1 MSEPILS
8 AQDLHKS
15 YDLGR
20 RLIEVL
26 HGVSLEIGEGE
37 FLSLQGASG
46 TGKSTLLH
54 LLGGLD
60 DPTSGEV
67 LASGQS
73 LSAMSSTRLAKWRND
88 EVGFVF
94 QSYHL
99 LPEFDALE
107 NVLLPARMAH
117 ANRSESQKRAES
129 LLERVGLAKRMSHLP
144 AELSARTNSVV
155 ALARA
160 LINWPTSRRRAN
172 RQSRLKNR
180 RRSARPPLR
189 TAVRGQPHDDHRHT
203 RRQGGQGA
211 RRTVQLVDGLIA
223 TQRLA
228 KRIKIDSRKSPL
240 PGQGE
245 GQGEGRSARFC
256 YEKTDDDHRPE
267 LELSI
272 PSSALRAPSPHGR
285 RNRSPALGQ
294 ARAVIRISLET
305 ENSPQSLAS
314 DSSSRP

>member
-1 MSEPILS
+1 MSEPILRTN
-8 AQDLHKS
+8 DLHKS

-26 HGVSLEIGEGE
+26 HGVSLEISEGE

-67 LASGQS
+67 IASGQS
-73 LSAMSSTRLAKWRND
+73 LSAMSYTRLAKWRND

-117 ANRSESQKRAES
+117 ANRAESQNRAES
-129 LLERVGLAKRMSHLP
+129 LLERVGLAKRMHHLP
-144 AELSARTNSVV
+144 AELSGGEQQRV

-160 LINWPTSRRRAN
+160 LINQPQLLLADEPTGNLDSKTGGEVLDLLCELQSEANLTMIIATHDDKVAN
-172 RQSRLKNR
+172 RAHQ
-180 RRSARPPLR
+180 
-189 TAVRGQPHDDHRHT
+189 
-203 RRQGGQGA
+203 
-211 RRTVQLVDGLIA
+211 TVQLVDGLIA
-223 TQRLA
+223 
-228 KRIKIDSRKSPL
+228 I
-240 PGQGE
+240 
-245 GQGEGRSARFC
+245 
-256 YEKTDDDHRPE
+256 
-267 LELSI
+267 
-272 PSSALRAPSPHGR
+272 
-285 RNRSPALGQ
+285 
-294 ARAVIRISLET
+294 
-305 ENSPQSLAS
+305 
-314 DSSSRP
+314 

>member
-1 MSEPILS
+1 MSEPILRTN
-8 AQDLHKS
+8 DLHKS

-26 HGVSLEIGEGE
+26 HGVSLEISEGE

-67 LASGQS
+67 FASGQS
-73 LSAMSSTRLAKWRND
+73 LSAMSSARLAKWRND

-107 NVLLPARMAH
+107 NVLLPAHMAH
-117 ANRSESQKRAES
+117 ANRAESQKRAES

-144 AELSARTNSVV
+144 AELSGGEQQRV

-160 LINWPTSRRRAN
+160 LINRPQLLLADEPTGNLDSKTGGEVLDLLCELQSEAN
-172 RQSRLKNR
+172 LTMII
-180 RRSARPPLR
+180 A
-189 TAVRGQPHDDHRHT
+189 THDDKVAKR
-203 RRQGGQGA
+203 A

-223 TQRLA
+223 
-228 KRIKIDSRKSPL
+228 K
-240 PGQGE
+240 
-245 GQGEGRSARFC
+245 
-256 YEKTDDDHRPE
+256 
-267 LELSI
+267 
-272 PSSALRAPSPHGR
+272 
-285 RNRSPALGQ
+285 
-294 ARAVIRISLET
+294 
-305 ENSPQSLAS
+305 
-314 DSSSRP
+314 

>member
-67 LASGQS
+67 FASDQS
-73 LSAMSSTRLAKWRND
+73 LSAMSSTRLAKWRNG

-117 ANRSESQKRAES
+117 ANRAESQNRAES
-129 LLERVGLAKRMSHLP
+129 LLERVGLAKRMHHLP
-144 AELSARTNSVV
+144 AELSGGEQQRV

-160 LINWPTSRRRAN
+160 LINQPQLLLADEPTGNLDSKTGGEVLDLLCELQSEANLTMIIATHDDKVAN
-172 RQSRLKNR
+172 RAHQ
-180 RRSARPPLR
+180 
-189 TAVRGQPHDDHRHT
+189 
-203 RRQGGQGA
+203 
-211 RRTVQLVDGLIA
+211 TVQLVDGLIA
-223 TQRLA
+223 
-228 KRIKIDSRKSPL
+228 I
-240 PGQGE
+240 
-245 GQGEGRSARFC
+245 
-256 YEKTDDDHRPE
+256 
-267 LELSI
+267 
-272 PSSALRAPSPHGR
+272 
-285 RNRSPALGQ
+285 
-294 ARAVIRISLET
+294 
-305 ENSPQSLAS
+305 
-314 DSSSRP
+314 

>member
-1 MSEPILS
+1 MSEPILK
-8 AQDLHKS
+8 ALDLHKS

-26 HGVSLEIGEGE
+26 HGVSLEISEGE

-67 LASGQS
+67 FASGQS
-73 LSAMSSTRLAKWRND
+73 LSAMSSARLAKWRND

-117 ANRSESQKRAES
+117 ANRAESQKRAES
-129 LLERVGLAKRMSHLP
+129 LLERVGLAKRKHHLP
-144 AELSARTNSVV
+144 AELSGGEQQRV

-160 LINWPTSRRRAN
+160 LINRPQLLLADEPTGNLDSKTGGEVLELLCELQSEAN
-172 RQSRLKNR
+172 LTMII
-180 RRSARPPLR
+180 A
-189 TAVRGQPHDDHRHT
+189 THDDKVAKR
-203 RRQGGQGA
+203 A

-223 TQRLA
+223 
-228 KRIKIDSRKSPL
+228 K
-240 PGQGE
+240 
-245 GQGEGRSARFC
+245 
-256 YEKTDDDHRPE
+256 
-267 LELSI
+267 
-272 PSSALRAPSPHGR
+272 
-285 RNRSPALGQ
+285 
-294 ARAVIRISLET
+294 
-305 ENSPQSLAS
+305 
-314 DSSSRP
+314 

>member
-1 MSEPILS
+1 MSEPILRTN
-8 AQDLHKS
+8 DLHKS

-67 LASGQS
+67 FASGQS
-73 LSAMSSTRLAKWRND
+73 LSAMSSTRLAKWRNG

-117 ANRSESQKRAES
+117 ANRAESQNRAES
-129 LLERVGLAKRMSHLP
+129 LLERVGLAKRMHHLP
-144 AELSARTNSVV
+144 AELSGGEQQRV

-160 LINWPTSRRRAN
+160 LINQPQLLLADEPTGNLDSKTGGEVLDLLCELQSEANLTMIITTHDDKVAN
-172 RQSRLKNR
+172 RAHQ
-180 RRSARPPLR
+180 
-189 TAVRGQPHDDHRHT
+189 
-203 RRQGGQGA
+203 
-211 RRTVQLVDGLIA
+211 TVQLVDGLIA
-223 TQRLA
+223 
-228 KRIKIDSRKSPL
+228 I
-240 PGQGE
+240 
-245 GQGEGRSARFC
+245 
-256 YEKTDDDHRPE
+256 
-267 LELSI
+267 
-272 PSSALRAPSPHGR
+272 
-285 RNRSPALGQ
+285 
-294 ARAVIRISLET
+294 
-305 ENSPQSLAS
+305 
-314 DSSSRP
+314 

>member
-1 MSEPILS
+1 MSEPILR

-67 LASGQS
+67 FASGQS
-73 LSAMSSTRLAKWRND
+73 LSAMSSSRLAKWRND

-117 ANRSESQKRAES
+117 ANRAESQKRAES

-144 AELSARTNSVV
+144 AELSGGEQQRV

-160 LINWPTSRRRAN
+160 LINRPQLLLADEPTGNLDSKTGGEVLDLLCELQSEAN
-172 RQSRLKNR
+172 LTMII
-180 RRSARPPLR
+180 AH
-189 TAVRGQPHDDHRHT
+189 A
-203 RRQGGQGA
+203 RQGGQA
-211 RRTVQLVDGLIA
+211 RAPHRPVGRRLDRQITLGQAHSKLVHG
-223 TQRLA
+223 
-228 KRIKIDSRKSPL
+228 KSPL
-240 PGQGE
+240 PG
-245 GQGEGRSARFC
+245 
-256 YEKTDDDHRPE
+256 
-267 LELSI
+267 
-272 PSSALRAPSPHGR
+272 
-285 RNRSPALGQ
+285 
-294 ARAVIRISLET
+294 
-305 ENSPQSLAS
+305 
-314 DSSSRP
+314 

>member
-1 MSEPILS
+1 MNEPILR

-67 LASGQS
+67 FASGQS
-73 LSAMSSTRLAKWRND
+73 LSAMSSTRLAKWRNG

-107 NVLLPARMAH
+107 NVTLPARMAYTG
-117 ANRSESQKRAES
+117 SGVAEQRGRE
-129 LLERVGLAKRMSHLP
+129 LLERGGLAKRIHHLP
-144 AELSARTNSVV
+144 TELSGGEQQRV

-160 LINWPTSRRRAN
+160 LINRPRVLFADEPTGNLDSKTGNDVLDLLCELQQEAD
-172 RQSRLKNR
+172 LTMII
-180 RRSARPPLR
+180 A
-189 TAVRGQPHDDHRHT
+189 THDDT
-203 RRQGGQGA
+203 VAA
-211 RRTVQLVDGLIA
+211 RAHVTFRLADGLIA
-223 TQRLA
+223 EQ
-228 KRIKIDSRKSPL
+228 
-240 PGQGE
+240 
-245 GQGEGRSARFC
+245 
-256 YEKTDDDHRPE
+256 
-267 LELSI
+267 
-272 PSSALRAPSPHGR
+272 
-285 RNRSPALGQ
+285 
-294 ARAVIRISLET
+294 
-305 ENSPQSLAS
+305 
-314 DSSSRP
+314 

>member
-1 MSEPILS
+1 MSEPILR

-67 LASGQS
+67 FASGQS
-73 LSAMSSTRLAKWRND
+73 LSAMSSARLAKWRND

-117 ANRSESQKRAES
+117 ANRAESIKRAES

-144 AELSARTNSVV
+144 AELSGGEQQRV

-160 LINWPTSRRRAN
+160 LINRPQLLLADEPTGNLDSKTGGEVLDLLCELQSEAN
-172 RQSRLKNR
+172 L
-180 RRSARPPLR
+180 
-189 TAVRGQPHDDHRHT
+189 TMIIVTHDDKVAKR
-203 RRQGGQGA
+203 A

-223 TQRLA
+223 
-228 KRIKIDSRKSPL
+228 K
-240 PGQGE
+240 
-245 GQGEGRSARFC
+245 
-256 YEKTDDDHRPE
+256 
-267 LELSI
+267 
-272 PSSALRAPSPHGR
+272 
-285 RNRSPALGQ
+285 
-294 ARAVIRISLET
+294 
-305 ENSPQSLAS
+305 
-314 DSSSRP
+314 

>member
-1 MSEPILS
+1 MSEPILK
-8 AQDLHKS
+8 ALDLHKS

-26 HGVSLEIGEGE
+26 HGVSLEISEGE

-67 LASGQS
+67 FASGQS
-73 LSAMSSTRLAKWRND
+73 LSAMSSARLAKWRND

-117 ANRSESQKRAES
+117 ANRAESQNRAES
-129 LLERVGLAKRMSHLP
+129 LLERVGLAKRKHHLP
-144 AELSARTNSVV
+144 AELSGGEQQRV

-160 LINWPTSRRRAN
+160 LINQPQLLLADEPTGNLDSKTGGEVLDLLCELQAEAN
-172 RQSRLKNR
+172 LTMII
-180 RRSARPPLR
+180 A
-189 TAVRGQPHDDHRHT
+189 THDDKVAKR
-203 RRQGGQGA
+203 A

-223 TQRLA
+223 
-228 KRIKIDSRKSPL
+228 K
-240 PGQGE
+240 
-245 GQGEGRSARFC
+245 
-256 YEKTDDDHRPE
+256 
-267 LELSI
+267 
-272 PSSALRAPSPHGR
+272 
-285 RNRSPALGQ
+285 
-294 ARAVIRISLET
+294 
-305 ENSPQSLAS
+305 
-314 DSSSRP
+314 

>member
-1 MSEPILS
+1 MNEPILR

-67 LASGQS
+67 FASGHS

-117 ANRSESQKRAES
+117 ANRAESQKRAES

-144 AELSARTNSVV
+144 AELSGGEQQRV

-160 LINWPTSRRRAN
+160 LINRPQLLLADEPTGNLDSKTGGEVLDLLCELQSEAN
-172 RQSRLKNR
+172 L
-180 RRSARPPLR
+180 
-189 TAVRGQPHDDHRHT
+189 TMIIVTHDNKVAKR
-203 RRQGGQGA
+203 A

-223 TQRLA
+223 
-228 KRIKIDSRKSPL
+228 K
-240 PGQGE
+240 
-245 GQGEGRSARFC
+245 
-256 YEKTDDDHRPE
+256 
-267 LELSI
+267 
-272 PSSALRAPSPHGR
+272 
-285 RNRSPALGQ
+285 
-294 ARAVIRISLET
+294 
-305 ENSPQSLAS
+305 
-314 DSSSRP
+314 

>member
-1 MSEPILS
+1 MSEPILR
-8 AQDLHKS
+8 AQDLLKS

-67 LASGQS
+67 FASGQS
-73 LSAMSSTRLAKWRND
+73 LSAMSSARLSKWRND

-117 ANRSESQKRAES
+117 ANRAEFQKRAES
-129 LLERVGLAKRMSHLP
+129 LLDRVGLAKRMSHLP
-144 AELSARTNSVV
+144 AELSGGEQQRV

-160 LINWPTSRRRAN
+160 LINRPKLLLADEPTGNLDSKTGGEVLDLLCELQSEAN
-172 RQSRLKNR
+172 LTMII
-180 RRSARPPLR
+180 A
-189 TAVRGQPHDDHRHT
+189 THDDKVAKR
-203 RRQGGQGA
+203 A

-223 TQRLA
+223 
-228 KRIKIDSRKSPL
+228 K
-240 PGQGE
+240 
-245 GQGEGRSARFC
+245 
-256 YEKTDDDHRPE
+256 
-267 LELSI
+267 
-272 PSSALRAPSPHGR
+272 
-285 RNRSPALGQ
+285 
-294 ARAVIRISLET
+294 
-305 ENSPQSLAS
+305 
-314 DSSSRP
+314 

>member
-1 MSEPILS
+1 MSEPILR

-26 HGVSLEIGEGE
+26 HGVSLEISEGE

-67 LASGQS
+67 FASGQS
-73 LSAMSSTRLAKWRND
+73 LSAMSSARLAKWRND

-117 ANRSESQKRAES
+117 ANRAESQNRAES
-129 LLERVGLAKRMSHLP
+129 LLERVGLAKRKHHLP
-144 AELSARTNSVV
+144 AELSGGEQQRV

-160 LINWPTSRRRAN
+160 LINQPQLLLADEPTGNLDSKTGGEVLDLLCELQAEAN
-172 RQSRLKNR
+172 LTMII
-180 RRSARPPLR
+180 A
-189 TAVRGQPHDDHRHT
+189 THDDKVAKR
-203 RRQGGQGA
+203 A

-223 TQRLA
+223 
-228 KRIKIDSRKSPL
+228 K
-240 PGQGE
+240 
-245 GQGEGRSARFC
+245 
-256 YEKTDDDHRPE
+256 
-267 LELSI
+267 
-272 PSSALRAPSPHGR
+272 
-285 RNRSPALGQ
+285 
-294 ARAVIRISLET
+294 
-305 ENSPQSLAS
+305 
-314 DSSSRP
+314 

>member
-1 MSEPILS
+1 MSEPILR
-8 AQDLHKS
+8 AQDLLKS

-67 LASGQS
+67 FASGQS

-117 ANRSESQKRAES
+117 ANRAESQKRAES

-144 AELSARTNSVV
+144 AELSGGEQQRV

-160 LINWPTSRRRAN
+160 LINRPQLLLADEPTGNLDSKTGGEVLDLLCELQSEAN
-172 RQSRLKNR
+172 L
-180 RRSARPPLR
+180 
-189 TAVRGQPHDDHRHT
+189 TMIIVTHDDKVAKR
-203 RRQGGQGA
+203 A
-211 RRTVQLVDGLIA
+211 RRTVQLGDGLIA
-223 TQRLA
+223 
-228 KRIKIDSRKSPL
+228 K
-240 PGQGE
+240 
-245 GQGEGRSARFC
+245 
-256 YEKTDDDHRPE
+256 
-267 LELSI
+267 
-272 PSSALRAPSPHGR
+272 
-285 RNRSPALGQ
+285 
-294 ARAVIRISLET
+294 
-305 ENSPQSLAS
+305 
-314 DSSSRP
+314 

>member
-1 MSEPILS
+1 MSEPILR
-8 AQDLHKS
+8 AHDLHKS

-26 HGVSLEIGEGE
+26 HGVSLEISEGE

-67 LASGQS
+67 FASGQS
-73 LSAMSSTRLAKWRND
+73 LSAMSSARLAKWRND

-117 ANRSESQKRAES
+117 ANRAESQNRAES
-129 LLERVGLAKRMSHLP
+129 LLERVGLAKRKHHLP
-144 AELSARTNSVV
+144 AELSGGEQQRV

-160 LINWPTSRRRAN
+160 LINQPQLLLADEPTGNLDSKTGGEVLDLLCELQAEAN
-172 RQSRLKNR
+172 LTMII
-180 RRSARPPLR
+180 A
-189 TAVRGQPHDDHRHT
+189 THDDKVAKR
-203 RRQGGQGA
+203 A

-223 TQRLA
+223 
-228 KRIKIDSRKSPL
+228 K
-240 PGQGE
+240 
-245 GQGEGRSARFC
+245 
-256 YEKTDDDHRPE
+256 
-267 LELSI
+267 
-272 PSSALRAPSPHGR
+272 
-285 RNRSPALGQ
+285 
-294 ARAVIRISLET
+294 
-305 ENSPQSLAS
+305 
-314 DSSSRP
+314 

>member
-1 MSEPILS
+1 MSEPILK
-8 AQDLHKS
+8 ALDLHKS

-67 LASGQS
+67 FASGQS
-73 LSAMSSTRLAKWRND
+73 LSAMSSTRLAKWRNG

-117 ANRSESQKRAES
+117 ANRAESQNRAES
-129 LLERVGLAKRMSHLP
+129 LLERVGLAKRMHHLP
-144 AELSARTNSVV
+144 AELSGGEQQRV

-160 LINWPTSRRRAN
+160 LINQPQLLLADEPTGNLDSKTGGEVLDLLCELQSEANLTMIIATHDDKVAN
-172 RQSRLKNR
+172 RAHQ
-180 RRSARPPLR
+180 
-189 TAVRGQPHDDHRHT
+189 
-203 RRQGGQGA
+203 
-211 RRTVQLVDGLIA
+211 TVQLVDGLIA
-223 TQRLA
+223 
-228 KRIKIDSRKSPL
+228 I
-240 PGQGE
+240 
-245 GQGEGRSARFC
+245 
-256 YEKTDDDHRPE
+256 
-267 LELSI
+267 
-272 PSSALRAPSPHGR
+272 
-285 RNRSPALGQ
+285 
-294 ARAVIRISLET
+294 
-305 ENSPQSLAS
+305 
-314 DSSSRP
+314 

>member
-1 MSEPILS
+1 MSEPILR

-20 RLIEVL
+20 RLIDVL

-67 LASGQS
+67 FASGQS

-117 ANRSESQKRAES
+117 ANRAESQTRAES

-144 AELSARTNSVV
+144 AELSGGEQQRV

-160 LINWPTSRRRAN
+160 LINRPQLLLADEPTGNLDSKTGGEVLDLLCKLQSEAN
-172 RQSRLKNR
+172 LTMII
-180 RRSARPPLR
+180 A
-189 TAVRGQPHDDHRHT
+189 THDDKVAKR
-203 RRQGGQGA
+203 A

-223 TQRLA
+223 
-228 KRIKIDSRKSPL
+228 K
-240 PGQGE
+240 
-245 GQGEGRSARFC
+245 
-256 YEKTDDDHRPE
+256 
-267 LELSI
+267 
-272 PSSALRAPSPHGR
+272 
-285 RNRSPALGQ
+285 
-294 ARAVIRISLET
+294 
-305 ENSPQSLAS
+305 
-314 DSSSRP
+314 